1 MIIFKMMLNYLISLE
16 GHEAENAKI
25 TIVRA
30 WIDAFK
36 NTIFFCK
43 ANFILNNT
51 LCKESNISNNIQFV
65 PQTPLKS
72 NGTPKVPPDSSVKW
86 LIESDVT
93 FVSEQVSRGQR
104 WAGTVRRVRW
114 APALVLSRTDLCS
127 WETSHRQTT
136 APTPAW
142 LPTALESRWPPACC
156 VWRVSSDSH
165 SSRMS
170 VHTSPG
176 DREIL
181 ARQRFG
187 AKWTAL
193 CGLARFPT
201 KSANSAGDLR
211 VTYWYWHRLAC
222 LVEK

>member
-1 MIIFKMMLNYLISLE
+1 M
-16 GHEAENAKI
+16 
-25 TIVRA
+25 
-30 WIDAFK
+30 FK
-36 NTIFFCK
+36 NTIFFCN

-51 LCKESNISNNIQFV
+51 LCKVSNISNNIQFV

-72 NGTPKVPPDSSVKW
+72 NGTPKVYPTDRKRWLASAPDSSVKW

-93 FVSEQVSRGQR
+93 FVSEQVSHGQH
-104 WAGTVRRVRW
+104 WAGTARRVRW
-114 APALVLSRTDLCS
+114 APALVLSRMDLCS

-176 DREIL
+176 DGEIL

-201 KSANSAGDLR
+201 TSANSAGDLR
-211 VTYWYWHRLAC
+211 VAYWYWHRLAR